1 MQKTNIYKEG
11 EKDWSQLSRQ
21 TDQAGKKLMDEENR
35 RAEDGWGKIVDQEE
49 QRTKK
54 EEEWTGG
61 WYR

>member
-1 MQKTNIYKEG
+1 M
-11 EKDWSQLSRQ
+11 SRQ

-35 RAEDGWGKIVDQEE
+35 RAEDGCRKE

-61 WYR
+61 